1 MAMTRERYDELVKDR
16 VKQYSVTKSGYRVVL
31 TPHFEK
37 NSNMTIEELKKVDS
51 DNSPIEFDIVNSKTV
66 ESSSKITDYP
76 MVNGDT
82 VADHMIRQPVSISIS
97 GVYSM
102 YGNKP
107 TSFKGENDRLTNIE
121 ALFERIK
128 DEGVMCS
135 IVTIDRGSNSKQRF
149 KARNNMVLT
158 RISWTESQASLSFS
172 FDFTEALTVELNDI
186 QVDYTD
192 ENLPAITDAASL
204 DFTDIFIDY
213 NQVTEICIQ
222 QLDSLGLMQDKFWPN
237 VVYWLKTVGETNLS
251 TRVGAAVV
259 GVPVGIATLLT
270 ISAIVGTVPVA
281 GWIATGIISG
291 VTAVAGA
298 IWALVSSIKKK
309 KAERDYAVNQ
319 FKIYKDE
326 NKQKQENERFANY
339 IGNIHLQIKYLD
351 DVIKVY
357 GISSDEEQECMLFV
371 DDEYY
376 VFTFKKNNTQSTSN
390 NVVWGCDITNI
401 SIDDKVGNIDD
412 VSSYAL
418 SNISECT
425 STNNMFKTKNGYY
438 VYLINKK
445 LFAIENADYSS
456 DEERNNAITECKNDL
471 TNICVLVSTINMD
484 NFNDT
489 LRDVVINAMK
499 R

>member
-1 MAMTRERYDELVKDR
+1 MAMTREKYDELVKNR
-16 VKQYSVTKSGYRVVL
+16 LKQYSVAKSGYRVVL

-37 NSNMTIEELKKVDS
+37 NTNMTIEELNKVDS
-51 DNSPIEFDIVNSKTV
+51 DNSPIEFDIVNSMNV
-66 ESSSKITDYP
+66 ESSSRVTTYP

-82 VADHMIRQPVSISIS
+82 VADHMIREPVSISLS

-128 DEGVMCS
+128 NEGVMCS
-135 IVTIDRGSNSKQRF
+135 IVTMDRGSNSKQRY
-149 KARNNMVLT
+149 KARKNMVLT

-172 FDFTEALTVELNDI
+172 FSFTEALTVELDDI

-192 ENLPAITDAASL
+192 ENLPAITDATSL

-213 NQVTEICIQ
+213 NQITEICIQ

-237 VVYWLKTVGETNLS
+237 VVYWLKTVGDVRMS
-251 TRVGAAVV
+251 TQIGADVA
-259 GVPVGIATLLT
+259 GFAAGIATLLT
-270 ISAIVGTVPVA
+270 ISAIVGTVPGP
-281 GWIATGIISG
+281 GWIAAGVIAG
-291 VTAVAGA
+291 VTAIAGA
-298 IWALVSSIKKK
+298 IWTLVSTIKRK

-319 FKIYKDE
+319 FKLYKDE
-326 NKQKQENERFANY
+326 NKQKQENERFTNY

-351 DVIKVY
+351 DAIKVY
-357 GISSDEEQECMLFV
+357 GISSNEEQECMLFI

-376 VFTFKKNNTQSTSN
+376 VFTFKKNNTQTTSN
-390 NVVWGCDITNI
+390 KVVWSCNVMNI
-401 SIDDKVGNIDD
+401 SANEKSAD
-412 VSSYAL
+412 VADASSHTL

-425 STNNMFKTKNGYY
+425 STNNMFKTKNGHY

-445 LFAIENADYSS
+445 LFAVENAEYSS
-456 DEERNNAITECKNDL
+456 DEERNNAIRECKNDL
-471 TNICVLVSTINMD
+471 TNVCVLVSTINMD

-489 LRDVVINAMK
+489 LRDVVVNAMK